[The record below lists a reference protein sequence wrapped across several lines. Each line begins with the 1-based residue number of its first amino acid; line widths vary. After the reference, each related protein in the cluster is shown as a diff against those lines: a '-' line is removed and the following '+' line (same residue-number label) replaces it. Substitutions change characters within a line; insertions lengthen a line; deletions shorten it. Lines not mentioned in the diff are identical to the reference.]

1 MFIALSEAKG
11 PSKGIPMRVH
21 TAVTMALLVAA
32 PLQAQAGP
40 GTPAPRP
47 PAVSTDVSSID
58 SIVSALYQTISGPV
72 GAPRQWTRFYSLLDP
87 AVRFIP
93 TGCDTAGHCRRR
105 IFTAEQ
111 YQEASDSALRALGFH
126 ERALVNKTER
136 FGNIAHVFSS
146 YASYRG
152 DETAPFSRGINS
164 IQLFWDGH
172 RWWVL
177 SVFWDSERMGNALPG
192 EMGG

>member
-1 MFIALSEAKG
+1 MKILVPIGAALIFCA
-11 PSKGIPMRVH
+11 P
-21 TAVTMALLVAA
+21 ALH
-32 PLQAQAGP
+32 AQA
-40 GTPAPRP
+40 TPDSDTHRP
-47 PAVSTDVSSID
+47 PAVSTDVGSID

-93 TGCDTAGHCRRR
+93 TGCDSTGGCHRR

-111 YQEASDSALRALGFH
+111 YQERADSVLRALGFR
-126 ERALVNKTER
+126 ETALVNKVER

-146 YASYRG
+146 YASFRG
-152 DETAPFSRGINS
+152 DETKPFSRGINS

-192 EMGG
+192 AME

>member
-1 MFIALSEAKG
+1 MKILVPIGAALIFCA
-11 PSKGIPMRVH
+11 P
-21 TAVTMALLVAA
+21 ALH
-32 PLQAQAGP
+32 AQA
-40 GTPAPRP
+40 TPDSATHRP
-47 PAVSTDVSSID
+47 PAVSTDVGSID
-58 SIVSALYQTISGPV
+58 SIVAALYQTISGPV

-93 TGCDTAGHCRRR
+93 TGCDSTGGCHRR

-111 YQEASDSALRALGFH
+111 YQERADSVLRALGFR
-126 ERALVNKTER
+126 ETALVNKVER

-146 YASYRG
+146 YASYRR
-152 DETAPFSRGINS
+152 DETKPFSRGINS

-192 EMGG
+192 EME

>member
-1 MFIALSEAKG
+1 
-11 PSKGIPMRVH
+11 MR
-21 TAVTMALLVAA
+21 TRIRLVASIVVLA
-32 PLQAQAGP
+32 AVHATPLAAQGVIDSS
-40 GTPAPRP
+40 TRSRP

-87 AVRFIP
+87 AARLIP
-93 TGCDTAGHCRRR
+93 TGCDTAGNCRRR
-105 IFTAEQ
+105 VLTPEQ
-111 YQEASDSALRALGFH
+111 YQEGSDSLLRAWGFH
-126 ERALVNKTER
+126 ERALVNKVEH

-146 YASYRG
+146 YASYRR
-152 DETAPFSRGINS
+152 DETTPFSRGINS

-192 EMGG
+192 EME

>member
-1 MFIALSEAKG
+1 
-11 PSKGIPMRVH
+11 MR
-21 TAVTMALLVAA
+21 
-32 PLQAQAGP
+32 LQAPIAALIFCAPALHAQA
-40 GTPAPRP
+40 AADRAVPRP
-47 PAVSTDVSSID
+47 PAVSTDVGSID

-72 GAPRQWTRFYSLLDP
+72 GAERQWSRFYSLLDP

-93 TGCDTAGHCRRR
+93 TGCDSAGGCHRR

-111 YQEASDSALRALGFH
+111 YQERADSVLRALGFR
-126 ERALVNKTER
+126 ETALVNKVER

-146 YASYRG
+146 YASYRR
-152 DETAPFSRGINS
+152 DETKPFSRGINS

-192 EMGG
+192 AMGG